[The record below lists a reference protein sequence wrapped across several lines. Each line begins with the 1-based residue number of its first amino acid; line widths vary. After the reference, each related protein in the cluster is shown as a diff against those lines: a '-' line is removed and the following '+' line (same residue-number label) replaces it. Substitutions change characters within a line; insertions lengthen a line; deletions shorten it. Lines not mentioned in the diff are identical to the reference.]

1 MWGCAAF
8 GLLNNIRF
16 GQYGKYGGSLAFIA
30 RLGREQ

>member
-16 GQYGKYGGSLAFIA
+16 GYGKHGGSLAFIA